1 MITLI
6 LNILLY
12 LILKSVFCECL
23 WHDPN
28 YYIYIYQLLY
38 ILIELLH
45 YIQQSRNPRMAS
57 SSSAVPNSDVSL
69 MELALSAGRP
79 GRGYG

>member
-1 MITLI
+1 MIALI
-6 LNILLY
+6 RNILLY

-28 YYIYIYQLLY
+28 YYICVYHLLY

-45 YIQQSRNPRMAS
+45 YIQH
-57 SSSAVPNSDVSL
+57 
-69 MELALSAGRP
+69 
-79 GRGYG
+79 

>member
-1 MITLI
+1 
-6 LNILLY
+6 
-12 LILKSVFCECL
+12 
-23 WHDPN
+23 
-28 YYIYIYQLLY
+28 LLY

-57 SSSAVPNSDVSL
+57 SSSVIPNSDASL